1 MGAKLIQIL
10 QFSTK
15 ICNFAAKFIKTSQMD
30 SNKPLILVSNDD
42 GYDYNGI
49 KSLIKVARSL
59 GDVFVVAPAVH
70 QSGMSSAI
78 TFVHPVRTTCIAQ
91 EEGYTAYLATG
102 TPADCVKLALSQL
115 MADRMPDVVLAGI
128 NHGYNS
134 GLNTLYSGT
143 MACAFEGILH
153 GVPSVA
159 FSFGNYSADAD
170 TSACEPIVKHVT
182 ERVLKGG
189 LPKDVCLNVNIPD
202 IDGQFRGMK
211 VTTGDMGRWINEWE
225 HRVDP
230 TGRNYYWLTGEFEIA
245 DKNEGLTDYY
255 WLQRGYVTV
264 TPTHV
269 DQTDHASMDTIKD
282 LLL

>member
-1 MGAKLIQIL
+1 
-10 QFSTK
+10 
-15 ICNFAAKFIKTSQMD
+15 MD
-30 SNKPLILVSNDD
+30 NKKPLILVSNDD
-42 GYDYNGI
+42 GYNYNGI
-49 KSLIKVARSL
+49 QSLIKVARTL

-70 QSGMSSAI
+70 QSGKSSAI
-78 TFVHPVRTTCIAQ
+78 TFVNPVHTTCIAR

-115 MADRMPDVVLAGI
+115 MADHMPDIVLAGI

-143 MACAFEGILH
+143 MA
-153 GVPSVA
+153 
-159 FSFGNYSADAD
+159 YSSDAD
-170 TSACEPIVKHVT
+170 TSVCEPIVKHVT

-189 LPKDVCLNVNIPD
+189 LPKDVCLNVNIPKM
-202 IDGQFRGMK
+202 DGPFNGMK

-230 TGRNYYWLTGEFEIA
+230 RGRDYYWLTGDFEIA
-245 DKNEGLTDYY
+245 DKEEGLTDYY

-269 DQTDHASMDTIKD
+269 DQTDHASMAAISD

>member
-1 MGAKLIQIL
+1 MNHK
-10 QFSTK
+10 
-15 ICNFAAKFIKTSQMD
+15 
-30 SNKPLILVSNDD
+30 KPLILISNDD
-42 GYDYNGI
+42 GYNYNGI
-49 KSLIKVARSL
+49 QSLIKVARTMA
-59 GDVFVVAPAVH
+59 DVVVVAPAVH
-70 QSGMSSAI
+70 QSGKSSAI
-78 TFVHPVRTTCIAQ
+78 TFATPVRTTLLTQ
-91 EEGYTAYLATG
+91 EPGFTVYLATG

-115 MADRMPDVVLAGI
+115 MAERLPDLVLAGI

-159 FSFGNYSADAD
+159 FSYGDYSADAD
-170 TSACEPIVKHVT
+170 TTVCEPIVRHIT
-182 ERVLKGG
+182 QRVLAGG
-189 LPKDVCLNVNIPD
+189 LPKDVCLNVNIPKM
-202 IDGQFRGMK
+202 DGPFKGMK

-230 TGRNYYWLTGEFEIA
+230 NGRDYYWLTGEFEIA
-245 DKNEGLTDYY
+245 DKDEGRSDYH
-255 WLQRGYVTV
+255 WLERGYVTV

-269 DQTDHASMDTIKD
+269 DQTDHASMGQIAD

>member
-1 MGAKLIQIL
+1 
-10 QFSTK
+10 
-15 ICNFAAKFIKTSQMD
+15 MD
-30 SNKPLILVSNDD
+30 NKNRPLILISNDD
-42 GYDYNGI
+42 GYNFNGI
-49 KSLIKVARSL
+49 KTLIKVARSM
-59 GDVFVVAPAVH
+59 GDVFVVAPTVH
-70 QSGMSSAI
+70 QSGKSSSI
-78 TFVHPVRTTCIAQ
+78 TFINPVRTILVAN
-91 EEGYTAYLATG
+91 EPGYTAYLATG

-159 FSFGNYSADAD
+159 FSFGDYSSDAD
-170 TSACEPIVKHVT
+170 TSVCEPIVKHVT
-182 ERVLKGG
+182 ERVLKAG
-189 LPKDVCLNVNIPD
+189 LPKDVCLNVNIPKM
-202 IDGQFRGMK
+202 DGDFKGMK

-225 HRVDP
+225 HRKDP
-230 TGRNYYWLTGEFEIA
+230 SGRDYYWLTGEFEIA
-245 DKNEGLTDYY
+245 DKDEGISDYY
-255 WLQRGYVTV
+255 WLHRGYVTV

-269 DQTDHASMDTIKD
+269 DQTDFASMAAISD

>member
-1 MGAKLIQIL
+1 
-10 QFSTK
+10 
-15 ICNFAAKFIKTSQMD
+15 MD
-30 SNKPLILVSNDD
+30 NSRPLILISNDD
-42 GYDYNGI
+42 GYQYNGI
-49 KSLIKVARSL
+49 KSLIKVARTL

-70 QSGMSSAI
+70 QSGKSSAI
-78 TFVHPVRTTCIAQ
+78 TFVNPVHTTCIAR
-91 EEGYTAYLATG
+91 EEGFTAYLATG

-143 MACAFEGILH
+143 MACVFEGILH

-159 FSFGNYSADAD
+159 FSFGDYSADAD
-170 TSACEPIVKHVT
+170 TSVCEPIVKHVT
-182 ERVLKGG
+182 ERVLKSG
-189 LPKDVCLNVNIPD
+189 LPKDVCLNVNIPHTG
-202 IDGQFRGMK
+202 GQFKGMK

-225 HRVDP
+225 HRIDP
-230 TGRNYYWLTGEFEIA
+230 RGRDYYWLTGEFEIA
-245 DKNEGLTDYY
+245 DKEEGLTDYY

-269 DQTDHASMDTIKD
+269 DQTDFASMDTVRE

>member
-1 MGAKLIQIL
+1 
-10 QFSTK
+10 
-15 ICNFAAKFIKTSQMD
+15 MD
-30 SNKPLILVSNDD
+30 NKRPLILISNDD
-42 GYDYNGI
+42 GYNYNGI
-49 KSLIKVARSL
+49 RSLIKVARTL

-78 TFVHPVRTTCIAQ
+78 TFVNPVRTIKVT
-91 EEGYTAYLATG
+91 EEPGFTVYLATG

-128 NHGYNS
+128 NHGFNS

-143 MACAFEGILH
+143 MACVFEGILH

-159 FSFGNYSADAD
+159 FSFGDYSSDAD
-170 TSACEPIVKHVT
+170 TSVCEEVVRHVT
-182 ERVLKGG
+182 KRVLERG
-189 LPKDVCLNVNIPD
+189 LPKDVCLNVNIPHV
-202 IDGQFRGMK
+202 DGAFKGMK
-211 VTTGDMGRWINEWE
+211 VTTGDMGRWVNEWE

-230 TGRNYYWLTGEFEIA
+230 TGRDYYWLTGEFELA
-245 DKNEGLTDYY
+245 DKGEGLTDYY
-255 WLQRGYVTV
+255 WLERGYVTV

-269 DQTDHASMDTIKD
+269 DQTDFASMAAISD

>member
-1 MGAKLIQIL
+1 
-10 QFSTK
+10 
-15 ICNFAAKFIKTSQMD
+15 MD
-30 SNKPLILVSNDD
+30 QKRPLILISNDD
-42 GYDYNGI
+42 GYNYNGI
-49 KSLIKVARSL
+49 QSLIKVARTMA
-59 GDVFVVAPAVH
+59 DVFVVAPAVH
-70 QSGMSSAI
+70 QSGKSSAI
-78 TFVHPVRTTCIAQ
+78 TFVNPVRTTLLKQ
-91 EEGYTAYLATG
+91 EPGLTVYLATG

-115 MADRMPDVVLAGI
+115 MADHMPDLVLAGI

-159 FSFGNYSADAD
+159 FSYGDYSSDAD
-170 TSACEPIVKHVT
+170 TSVCEEVVRHVT
-182 ERVLKGG
+182 ERVLKDG
-189 LPKDVCLNVNIPD
+189 LPKDVCLNVNIPKM
-202 IDGQFRGMK
+202 DGPFKGMK
-211 VTTGDMGRWINEWE
+211 VTTGDMGRWVNEWE

-230 TGRNYYWLTGEFEIA
+230 TGRDYYWLTGEFEIA

-255 WLQRGYVTV
+255 WLERGYVTV

-269 DQTDHASMDTIKD
+269 DQTDFASMKVISD

>member
-1 MGAKLIQIL
+1 
-10 QFSTK
+10 
-15 ICNFAAKFIKTSQMD
+15 MD
-30 SNKPLILVSNDD
+30 SKKPLILISNDD
-42 GYDYNGI
+42 GYNSNGI
-49 KSLIKVARSL
+49 NTLIKVARTL

-78 TFVHPVRTTCIAQ
+78 TFVTPVRTTLIAQ
-91 EEGYTAYLATG
+91 EEGYTAYMATG
-102 TPADCVKLALSQL
+102 TPADCAKLALSQL
-115 MADRMPDVVLAGI
+115 MADRLPDVMLAGI

-143 MACAFEGILH
+143 MACVFEGILH

-170 TSACEPIVKHVT
+170 TSVCEPIVEHVT
-182 ERVLKGG
+182 KRVLERG
-189 LPKDVCLNVNIPD
+189 LPQNVCLNVNIPHL
-202 IDGQFRGMK
+202 DGAFKGMK
-211 VTTGDMGRWINEWE
+211 VTTGDMGRWVNEWE

-230 TGRNYYWLTGEFEIA
+230 KGRDYYWLTGDFEIA
-245 DKNEGLTDYY
+245 DKDQGLTDYY

-264 TPTHV
+264 TPTNV
-269 DQTDHASMDTIKD
+269 DQTDFASMAAISD

>member
-1 MGAKLIQIL
+1 ME
-10 QFSTK
+10 
-15 ICNFAAKFIKTSQMD
+15 
-30 SNKPLILVSNDD
+30 NKKRPLILISNDD
-42 GYDYNGI
+42 GYNYNGI
-49 KSLIKVARSL
+49 KSLIRAAREI

-78 TFVHPVRTTCIAQ
+78 TFIHPVRAIKVAQ
-91 EEGYTAYLATG
+91 EPGYTAYLATG

-115 MADRMPDVVLAGI
+115 MADNMPDLVLAGI

-143 MACAFEGILH
+143 MACVFEGILH

-159 FSFGNYSADAD
+159 FSYGDYNSDAD
-170 TSACEPIVKHVT
+170 TSVCEPVVKHVT

-189 LPKDVCLNVNIPD
+189 LPKDVCLNVNIPKVE
-202 IDGQFRGMK
+202 GGFKGMK
-211 VTTGDMGRWINEWE
+211 VTAGDMGRWVNEWE

-230 TGRNYYWLTGEFEIA
+230 TGRDYYWLTGEFEMA
-245 DKNEGLTDYY
+245 DKGEGLTDYY
-255 WLQRGYVTV
+255 WLERGYVTV

-269 DQTDHASMDTIKD
+269 DQTDFASMSQIVD

>member
-1 MGAKLIQIL
+1 
-10 QFSTK
+10 
-15 ICNFAAKFIKTSQMD
+15 MD
-30 SNKPLILVSNDD
+30 NKRPLILISNDD
-42 GYDYNGI
+42 GYNYNGI
-49 KSLIKVARSL
+49 RSLIKVARTL

-78 TFVHPVRTTCIAQ
+78 TFVNPVRTIKVT
-91 EEGYTAYLATG
+91 EEPGFTVYLATG

-128 NHGYNS
+128 NHGFNS

-143 MACAFEGILH
+143 MACVFEGILH

-159 FSFGNYSADAD
+159 FSFGDYSTDAD
-170 TSACEPIVKHVT
+170 TSVCEEVVHHVT
-182 ERVLKGG
+182 KRVLERG
-189 LPKDVCLNVNIPD
+189 LPKDVCLNVNIPHV
-202 IDGQFRGMK
+202 DGTFKGMK
-211 VTTGDMGRWINEWE
+211 VTTGNMGRWVNEWE

-230 TGRNYYWLTGEFEIA
+230 TGRDYYWLTGEFELA
-245 DKNEGLTDYY
+245 DKGEGLTDYY
-255 WLQRGYVTV
+255 WLERGYVTV

-269 DQTDHASMDTIKD
+269 DQTDFASMAAISD